1 MSKEE
6 QEYID
11 NLKEAIS
18 EMIEDLE
25 DIRDGI
31 VKVSEAKGHVKWAI
45 ELFLHCPIIQTNGGS
60 YLLPPLLTKIKIKYN
75 GKSKTIIYGYA
86 RA

>member
-31 VKVSEAKGHVKWAI
+31 VKVSEAKGHVKAVK
-45 ELFLHCPIIQTNGGS
+45 ETCEVLRSTCRTFESDFKNDF
-60 YLLPPLLTKIKIKYN
+60 YYYN
-75 GKSKTIIYGYA
+75 FEKED
-86 RA
+86 

>member
-11 NLKEAIS
+11 KLKEAIS

-31 VKVSEAKGHVKWAI
+31 VKVSEAK
-45 ELFLHCPIIQTNGGS
+45 
-60 YLLPPLLTKIKIKYN
+60 PLRVTLRMTSTTITLRR
-75 GKSKTIIYGYA
+75 KTD
-86 RA
+86 